1 MVTSHHPASSKYFF
15 PPAVRQGRRYWRL
28 GVDSRAQT
36 CLTDR
41 SQGIFGCHSYTHLF
55 WAHLTPAD
63 KNLPPPATA
72 DSQPLALPPGQSFAQ
87 VRCRSF
93 GLLAAVQDELLH
105 RRCRLWESQGFYCY
119 ICLRSKLEILLRREP
134 RARRPAAP
142 PASGFYGLV
151 VLSWT

>member
-1 MVTSHHPASSKYFF
+1 MATLHHPASSKYFS
-15 PPAVRQGRRYWRL
+15 PPTVRQGRRYWRL
-28 GVDSRAQT
+28 GGDSRAQT

-72 DSQPLALPPGQSFAQ
+72 DSQLLALPPGQPFAQ

-93 GLLAAVQDELLH
+93 GLLAAVQDELL
-105 RRCRLWESQGFYCY
+105 RFRCHLWEYQGFYCY
-119 ICLRSKLEILLRREP
+119 ICLRSKLEILLQREP
-134 RARRPAAP
+134 RARRPVALL
-142 PASGFYGLV
+142 ASGFCELV
-151 VLSWT
+151 VFR